1 MAEGAVGRPAQA
13 QGRPRTRKPGAG
25 RRRDPAIDEK
35 LQCSARALYA
45 REGWAGFHFEGVARA
60 AGVSKDAVYRRY
72 PDAKS
77 LLLEA
82 LSGQTVPLLSA
93 DLPVETA
100 LISFACDAFA
110 YFASGDGL
118 ANLRV
123 HVDGVQHP
131 DILQEYRSRV
141 VQPQIEHAIGV
152 LEDAQRDGQ
161 LHPHVSPAAVI
172 EALGG
177 VIMLHALATT
187 PQLTTTGTPDEA
199 TVAQIT
205 VFVHQILHGRVT
217 QRPPR

>member
-1 MAEGAVGRPAQA
+1 MTQA
-13 QGRPRTRKPGAG
+13 QRRPRTRKPGAG

-35 LQCSARALYA
+35 IRHSARALYA

-60 AGVSKDAVYRRY
+60 AGVSKDAVYRRF

-82 LSGQTVPLLSA
+82 LSDQPVPLLSTEPPIE
-93 DLPVETA
+93 DA
-100 LISFACDAFA
+100 LITFACDAFA

-123 HVDGVQHP
+123 HIDGMKHP

-141 VQPQIEHAIGV
+141 VQPQIEHAVAV
-152 LEDAQRDGQ
+152 LEGARRDGQ
-161 LHPHVSPAAVI
+161 LHPDVSPAAVI

-177 VIMLHALATT
+177 VVMVHALATT
-187 PQLTTTGTPDEA
+187 PQLTTAGTPDEA
-199 TVAQIT
+199 TAAQIT
-205 VFVHQILHGRVT
+205 GFVQQILHGRIA
-217 QRPPR
+217 QQPSR

>member
-1 MAEGAVGRPAQA
+1 MTEGGVGRAAQT
-13 QGRPRTRKPGAG
+13 QRRPRTRKPGAG

-35 LQCSARALYA
+35 IRYAARALYA

-60 AGVSKDAVYRRY
+60 AGVSKDAVYRRF

-82 LSGQTVPLLSA
+82 LSDQPVPLLSA
-93 DLPVETA
+93 DPPIEKA
-100 LISFACDAFA
+100 LISFACDAFT

-123 HVDGVQHP
+123 HVDGLQHP

-141 VQPQIEHAIGV
+141 VQPQIEHAVTV
-152 LEDAQRDGQ
+152 LEDAQRGGQ
-161 LHPHVSPAAVI
+161 LHPDASPAAVI

-177 VIMLHALATT
+177 VIMVHALATT
-187 PQLTTTGTPDEA
+187 PHLTVTGSPDAATT
-199 TVAQIT
+199 AQIT
-205 VFVHQILHGRVT
+205 AFVEQILHGRVAA
-217 QRPPR
+217 QSSR